1 MMGGVDSLKG
11 QLLVAGAGLWDPNF
25 RRTVVLV
32 GEHTPDGALGVVL
45 NRPSTASVAEVVPPL
60 APFVPLDE
68 PMYFGGPVQPEA
80 AVVLADLERPSD
92 AGLLVFG
99 SVGFLL
105 GDVEAAATESIR
117 RARIFAG
124 YAGWGP
130 GQLEHELE
138 QDSWI
143 LEPAT
148 EEDVFGSSPQDLW
161 PAVLRRKGGA
171 FLLLS
176 TMPLDP
182 SLN

>member
-1 MMGGVDSLKG
+1 VDSLKG

-32 GEHTPDGALGVVL
+32 GEHTEDGALGVVL
-45 NRPSTASVAEVVPPL
+45 NRPSATSVAEVVPPL
-60 APFVPLDE
+60 ALIVPPEE
-68 PMYFGGPVQPEA
+68 PMYVGGPVQPEA

-99 SVGFLL
+99 SIGFLL
-105 GDVEAAATESIR
+105 GDVEAAAAESIR
-117 RARIFAG
+117 RARVFAG

-130 GQLEHELE
+130 GQLELELE

-148 EEDVFGSSPQDLW
+148 EGDVFGPSPEDLW
-161 PAVLRRKGGA
+161 SMVLRRKGGK
-171 FLLLS
+171 FLMLS

-182 SLN
+182 STN